1 MNEKTVKKPVKSTT
15 GRGDATAFAAAD
27 AADPR
32 KDASCKRGK
41 VYLVGAGPGDP
52 ELLTLKGRRLIDEC
66 DVIVFDR
73 LVGKKIMDMIPEGRK
88 LIDVGKNVGDHPVP
102 QYEINKI
109 LLREALDGK
118 QVLRLKGGDPF
129 VFGRGGEE
137 LELLA
142 ENGVEF
148 EVIPGITSSIAV
160 PAYAGI
166 PVTHRDFCS
175 SFHIITGHAK
185 AGGELSIDFDALVRL
200 NGTLVFMMS
209 VSTVGMISNG
219 LRQAGMD
226 GEMPCAVI
234 ENGTGPSQ
242 RSFVS
247 NLDNI
252 EKTVYDNSIKSPA
265 VIIVGRVCSLADSF
279 NWFEKLPLRGLSI
292 VVTQPEKK
300 ASKLE
305 AMLRKLG
312 AETKLY
318 PCIKTEYIRPLAP
331 ELEGKDVLVFTS
343 AEGVNSFFEWLL
355 GEGKDARCLSGKKIA
370 CIGPATAGALRA
382 FGIGCDFMPREY
394 YGRNLAEEMI
404 STGFITGDS
413 SLLLLRA
420 EIGSEEITGI
430 LSENAIDFTDYPV
443 YTTSLISHEEKIGRG
458 DFDYVSFTSRSCVEG
473 FVKTCGIKDMGSV
486 KALCIGEKTAEL
498 AADYGMKA
506 IVSDEATIV
515 SMVDKIIEEAK
526 NEQRKTT

>member
-1 MNEKTVKKPVKSTT
+1 MNEKTVRKSVKS
-15 GRGDATAFAAAD
+15 AASCEKSSPFAAAA
-27 AADPR
+27 AADSQR
-32 KDASCKRGK
+32 GESCNKGK

-52 ELLTLKGRRLIDEC
+52 ELLTLKGRRLIEEC

-73 LVGKKIMDMIPEGRK
+73 LVGKKIMDMIPEGRE

-102 QYEINKI
+102 QHEINEI
-109 LLREALDGK
+109 LLREALEGK

-142 ENGVEF
+142 DNGVEF
-148 EVIPGITSSIAV
+148 EEVPGITSSIAV

-185 AGGELSIDFDALVRL
+185 AGSEVSIDFDALVRL
-200 NGTLVFMMS
+200 SGTLIFMMS
-209 VSTVGMISNG
+209 VSTVGMISSG
-219 LRQAGMD
+219 LKQAGMD

-234 ENGTGPSQ
+234 ENGTGPNQ

-247 NLDNI
+247 NLNNI

-265 VIIVGRVCSLADSF
+265 VIVVGRVCSLADRF
-279 NWFEKLPLRGLSI
+279 NWFEKLPLSGLSI

-312 AETKLY
+312 ADTKLY

-331 ELEGKDVLVFTS
+331 ELEGRDVLVFTS

-355 GEGKDARCLSGKKIA
+355 GEGKDARYLSGKKIA

-382 FGIGCDFMPREY
+382 FGINCDFMPKEY

-420 EIGSEEITGI
+420 KIGSAEITDI
-430 LSENAIDFTDYPV
+430 LSENSVDFTDYPV
-443 YTTSLISHEEKIGRG
+443 YTTSLICRDEKIDGE

-473 FVKTCGIKDMGSV
+473 FAKTCGIKDMSSV
-486 KALCIGEKTAEL
+486 KALCIGQKTAEL
-498 AADYGMKA
+498 AASYGMNV
-506 IVSDEATIV
+506 IVSDEATII
-515 SMVDKIIEEAK
+515 SMVDKIVEEAK